1 VRHLRRIGAYGLC
14 FDADGRVLLARGSE
28 RSEFP
33 GVWSLPG
40 GGVEQGEHPDAAA
53 VREFAEES
61 GLAVEVTGL
70 RAVTADVCR
79 LPRPGVLEHTDRL
92 IYDVAVRGGTL
103 RAESDGTTDAVR
115 WAGPDELGHW
125 PLLPFTARLLG
136 APASAGIELWDA
148 ADPDADADAGPEPP
162 RAVDGTAPA
171 TSGPPMLGQRFGAY
185 GLVTDPAGRILLTRI
200 APGYPG
206 AGRWHLP
213 GGGTDFGELPEP
225 GLTRELAEETG
236 QVGRITALL
245 EASHRHDP
253 AARGPE
259 GVPMDWHV
267 VRVLFRVVVDLP
279 TEPVV
284 IEAAGGSTAAAGWF
298 PATEAGSLDLT
309 EVADRAVRRLNV
321 AHQ

>member
-1 VRHLRRIGAYGLC
+1 VRQLRRIGAYGLC
-14 FDADGRVLLARGSE
+14 FDADGRVLLARGSH

-40 GGVEQGEHPDAAA
+40 GGVEQGEHPNAAA

-61 GLAVEVTGL
+61 GLVVELTGL
-70 RAVTADVCR
+70 REATADVYR
-79 LPRPGVLEHTDRL
+79 LPGSDALEHTDRL
-92 IYDVAVRGGTL
+92 IYDVAVRAGTL
-103 RAESDGTTDAVR
+103 RPESDGTTDVVQ
-115 WAGPDELGHW
+115 WAGADELRHW
-125 PLLPFTARLLG
+125 PLIPFTARLLG
-136 APASAGIELWDA
+136 APASDRVELWDG
-148 ADPDADADAGPEPP
+148 AGAGDVAEPP

-171 TSGPPMLGQRFGAY
+171 RSGPPERGQRFGAY
-185 GLVTDPAGRILLTRI
+185 GLVTDPSGRLLLTRI

-225 GLTRELAEETG
+225 GLARELAEETG
-236 QVGRITALL
+236 QHGRVTALL
-245 EASHRHDP
+245 EVSHRHDP

-267 VRVLFRVVVDLP
+267 VRVLFRVRVDLP

-284 IEAAGGSTAAAGWF
+284 TEAAGGSTAAAGWF
-298 PATEAGSLDLT
+298 SVAEASSLALT
-309 EVADRAVRRLNV
+309 EVADRAVRLLDV
-321 AHQ
+321 PHE